1 MARDPW
7 RASNESAQILLAK
20 DSSRSWWIPERLK
33 DVQSLIDV
41 QDRFVVYICLVASL
55 ERGRVRTYFC
65 SDAFFFEHRIA
76 MFGIG
81 LFTACAFLGVVAQR
95 CSRRGIIH
103 LRRVFETLF
112 AAMAIWFR
120 GEGFRDY
127 DNDQKMSKNNLVIG
141 FEILLQSK

>member
-1 MARDPW
+1 MISNRSMARDPW

-41 QDRFVVYICLVASL
+41 QDRFVMYICLVASL

-65 SDAFFFEHRIA
+65 TKFVFFFEYRIA

-81 LFTACAFLGVVAQR
+81 YFIACALLSVTTRR
-95 CSRRGIIH
+95 CSRRGIIY

-112 AAMAIWFR
+112 AAMAI
-120 GEGFRDY
+120 GE
-127 DNDQKMSKNNLVIG
+127 
-141 FEILLQSK
+141 